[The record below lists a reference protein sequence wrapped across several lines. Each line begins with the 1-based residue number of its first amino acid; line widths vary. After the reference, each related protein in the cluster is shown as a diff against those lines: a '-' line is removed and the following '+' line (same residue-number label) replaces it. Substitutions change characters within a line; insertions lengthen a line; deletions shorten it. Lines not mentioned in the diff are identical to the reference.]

1 MTLPFS
7 HQPHRLRA
15 RLAAARGFTL
25 IELMITVAIVAI
37 LAAVALPAYNNYI
50 LRGHVVSM
58 TNDILG
64 VRVQMEQYYQDNRTY
79 LQPCSSTVTSNCS
92 SNVSSSIT
100 WPCASQTFTKPTPFT
115 RSCSASST
123 GNTFTATSTG
133 SGVVNGFVYNVD
145 NNDTRTSNVG
155 AAWGGS
161 TGNTCWIMRKGD
173 TC

>member
-58 TNDILG
+58 TNQL
-64 VRVQMEQYYQDNRTY
+64 RTTQVQMEQYYQDNRTY
-79 LQPCSSTVTSNCS
+79 QNVGSTITAPCSSAS
-92 SNVSSSIT
+92 S
-100 WPCASQTFTKPTPFT
+100 PQTFTKPTPFSL
-115 RSCSASST
+115 SCSSTAST
-123 GNTFTATSTG
+123 YTATATG
-133 SGVVNGFVYNVD
+133 SGVVSGFKYTID
-145 NNDTRTSNVG
+145 NTSTQTSDVG